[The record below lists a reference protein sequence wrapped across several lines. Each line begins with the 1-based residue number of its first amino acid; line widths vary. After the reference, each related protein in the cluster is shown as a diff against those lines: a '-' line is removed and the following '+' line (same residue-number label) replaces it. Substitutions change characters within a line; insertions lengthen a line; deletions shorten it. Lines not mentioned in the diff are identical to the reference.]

1 MRMIIAPAKRLR
13 TDADGLSPA
22 GVPALL
28 HRTRRLLEALRAMD
42 LPALQRLLA
51 CSADIARLNYER
63 FQSMNLDRADTPAI
77 LAYDGIQYQYMAPQ
91 VFDRSCLDYV
101 QAHLRILSGFYG
113 VLRPLDAVVP
123 YRLEMQA
130 KLALDGCRNLYQFW
144 GDSLAQRVTEGDN
157 ALLNLAS
164 EEYAKAVRRH
174 LPNGVRWIDCIF
186 GELEESSV
194 REKGVY
200 VKMARGEA
208 VRFLAE
214 NQLQSPDDLR
224 AFDRLGFSWSK
235 AHSDENRFVFLMR
248 GRKHEIPESES
259 AP

>member
-1 MRMIIAPAKRLR
+1 MRIIISPAKRMR

-28 HRTRRLLEALRAMD
+28 NRTRHLLDALRAMD
-42 LPALQRLLA
+42 LPALQHLLG
-51 CSADIARLNYER
+51 CNGDIARLNYDR
-63 FQSMNLDRADTPAI
+63 FQTMNLDCADTPAL

-91 VFDRSCLDYV
+91 VFEQDYLDYV
-101 QAHLRILSGFYG
+101 QQRLRILSGFYG
-113 VLRPLDAVVP
+113 VLRPLDGVVP

-130 KLALDGCRNLYQFW
+130 RLAVDGFCNLYQFW
-144 GDSLAQRVTEGDN
+144 GDSLAKLVTAGDDTV
-157 ALLNLAS
+157 LNLAS

-174 LPNGVRWIDCIF
+174 LPANVRWIDCVF
-186 GELEESSV
+186 GEMDGEKI

-214 NQLQSPDDLR
+214 NAIDSPDDLR
-224 AFDRLGFSWSK
+224 AFDRLGFRWDK
-235 AHSDENRFVFLMR
+235 ARSERNRLVFLMDK
-248 GRKHEIPESES
+248 RKRD
-259 AP
+259 ADFD

>member
-1 MRMIIAPAKRLR
+1 MRIIISPAKRMR
-13 TDADGLSPA
+13 TDADGLSSA

-28 HRTRRLLEALRAMD
+28 NRTRRLLDALRAMD

-51 CSADIARLNYER
+51 CNGDIARLNYDR
-63 FQSMNLDRADTPAI
+63 FQTMNLDCADTPAL

-91 VFDRSCLDYV
+91 VFEQDFLDYV
-101 QAHLRILSGFYG
+101 QQRLCILSGFYG
-113 VLRPLDAVVP
+113 VLRPLDGVVP

-130 KLALDGCRNLYQFW
+130 RLAVDGFCNLYQFW
-144 GDSLAQRVTEGDN
+144 GDSLAELVTAGDG
-157 ALLNLAS
+157 AVLNLAS

-174 LPNGVRWIDCIF
+174 MPANVRWIDCVF
-186 GELEESSV
+186 GEMDGGKI

-214 NQLQSPDDLR
+214 NAIDSPDDLR
-224 AFDRLGFSWSK
+224 AFDRLGFHWDK
-235 AHSDENRFVFLMR
+235 ALSEKNRLVFLMD
-248 GRKHEIPESES
+248 KHKRDTDFD
-259 AP
+259 

>member
-1 MRMIIAPAKRLR
+1 MKIIISPAKRMR

-22 GVPALL
+22 GAPALL
-28 HRTRRLLEALRAMD
+28 DRTRRLLQILREMT
-42 LPALQRLLA
+42 LPELQKLLA
-51 CSADIARLNYER
+51 CNEDIALLNFDRYRE
-63 FQSMNLDRADTPAI
+63 MNLDRAFTPAL

-91 VFDRSCLDYV
+91 VFEQEYIDYV
-101 QAHLRILSGFYG
+101 QARLRILSGFYG

-130 KLALDGCRNLYQFW
+130 KLSADGCRNLYQYW
-144 GDSLAQRVTEGDN
+144 GEILAQNILENDAVI
-157 ALLNLAS
+157 LNLAS
-164 EEYAKAVRRH
+164 EEYAKAVRKH
-174 LPNGVRWIDCIF
+174 LPAGVRWIDCTF
-186 GELEESSV
+186 GEMDGGRI

-214 NQLQSPDDLR
+214 NAIENPDDLR

-235 AHSDENRFVFLMR
+235 EHSAPDHPVFLMNKSKAE
-248 GRKHEIPESES
+248 GDF
-259 AP
+259 